1 MSKQKELNHNSEN
14 ILEKKEA
21 ILTKDVINQKLI
33 SKSKANLFSSQFRQK
48 IYFQII

>member
-21 ILTKDVINQKLI
+21 ILTKVAKYQ
-33 SKSKANLFSSQFRQK
+33 
-48 IYFQII
+48 